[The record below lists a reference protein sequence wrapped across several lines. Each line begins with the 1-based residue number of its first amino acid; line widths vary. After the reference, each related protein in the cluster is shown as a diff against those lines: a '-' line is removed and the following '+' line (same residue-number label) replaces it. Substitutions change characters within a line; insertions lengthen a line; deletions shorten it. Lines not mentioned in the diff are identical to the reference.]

1 MRFVFYLH
9 LLAATVWVGGLI
21 TLAVVIS
28 GVRSVT
34 DDRSVVAGIAR
45 RFGALSWVAMTVL
58 VTTGLIQAASYGWG
72 GLLLVKVSLVL
83 ASIILS
89 IWHTLGAHSQLPARR
104 VTIQA
109 AILILALA
117 ILALAVAL

>member
-21 TLAVVIS
+21 TLAVIIS

-34 DDRSVVAGIAR
+34 DDRTVIATIAR
-45 RFGALSWVAMTVL
+45 RFGALSWAAMTVL
-58 VTTGLIQAASYGWG
+58 VATGLIQAADYGWS
-72 GLLLVKVSLVL
+72 GLLLIKVSLVL

-89 IWHTLGAHSQLPARR
+89 IWHSLGAHSQLPARR
-104 VTIQA
+104 AMIQA
-109 AILILALA
+109 TILILALV

>member
-9 LLAATVWVGGLI
+9 LLAATIWVGGLI
-21 TLAVVIS
+21 TLGVVIS
-28 GVRSVT
+28 AVRSVT
-34 DDRSVVAGIAR
+34 DDRSVLAAIAR
-45 RFGALSWVAMTVL
+45 RFGVLSWVAMTVL
-58 VTTGLIQAASYGWG
+58 VATGLIQATDHGWG
-72 GLLLVKVSLVL
+72 DLLLVKVTLVL

-89 IWHTLGAHSQLPARR
+89 IWHSLGAHSQLPARR

>member
-1 MRFVFYLH
+1 
-9 LLAATVWVGGLI
+9 
-21 TLAVVIS
+21 
-28 GVRSVT
+28 
-34 DDRSVVAGIAR
+34 
-45 RFGALSWVAMTVL
+45 MTVL
-58 VTTGLIQAASYGWG
+58 VATGLIQAADYGWG
-72 GLLLVKVSLVL
+72 DLLLVKVSLVL

-89 IWHTLGAHSQLPARR
+89 IWHSLGAHSQLPARR

>member
-21 TLAVVIS
+21 TLGVTIS
-28 GVRSVT
+28 GVRNVT
-34 DDRSVVAGIAR
+34 DDRVVIATIAR

-58 VTTGLIQAASYGWG
+58 VATGLIQAADHGWS
-72 GLLLVKVSLVL
+72 GLLLIKVSLVL

-89 IWHTLGAHSQLPARR
+89 IWHSLGAHSQLPARR
-104 VTIQA
+104 VMIEAT
-109 AILILALA
+109 ILILALV

>member
-21 TLAVVIS
+21 TLAVIIS

-34 DDRSVVAGIAR
+34 DDRSVVAAIAR

-58 VTTGLIQAASYGWG
+58 VATGLIQAASYGWG

-109 AILILALA
+109 AILVLALA

>member
-9 LLAATVWVGGLI
+9 LLGAAIWVGGLI
-21 TLAVVIS
+21 TIGVTVSA
-28 GVRSVT
+28 VRSVT
-34 DDRSVVAGIAR
+34 DDRAVLGAIAR
-45 RFGALSWVAMTVL
+45 RFAVLSWVAMAVL
-58 VTTGLIQAASYGWG
+58 VVTGLIQAGDYGWG

-89 IWHTLGAHSQLPARR
+89 IWHSLGAHSQLPARR
-104 VTIQA
+104 VMIQA
-109 AILILALA
+109 TILILAVV

>member
-1 MRFVFYLH
+1 MRLVFYLH

-21 TLAVVIS
+21 TVGVTISAVR
-28 GVRSVT
+28 GVT
-34 DDRSVVAGIAR
+34 DDRSVLAAIAR
-45 RFGALSWVAMTVL
+45 RFGVLSWIAMTVL
-58 VTTGLIQAASYGWG
+58 IVTGLIQAADYGWG

-89 IWHTLGAHSQLPARR
+89 IWHTLGAHTQLPARR
-104 VTIQA
+104 VMIQA
-109 AILILALA
+109 TILILALV

>member
-34 DDRSVVAGIAR
+34 DDRSVLAAIAR
-45 RFGALSWVAMTVL
+45 RFAVLSWVAMTVL
-58 VTTGLIQAASYGWG
+58 VATGLIQAASYGWG
-72 GLLLVKVSLVL
+72 GPLLVKVSLVL

-89 IWHTLGAHSQLPARR
+89 IWHSLGAHSQLPARR

-109 AILILALA
+109 AILALALA

>member
-21 TLAVVIS
+21 TLAVVMS

-34 DDRSVVAGIAR
+34 DERPVLAAIAR
-45 RFGALSWVAMTVL
+45 RFGVLSWLAMTVL
-58 VTTGLIQAASYGWG
+58 VVTGLIQAADYGWG

-83 ASIILS
+83 ASILLS
-89 IWHTLGAHSQLPARR
+89 IWHSLGAHSQLPARR

-109 AILILALA
+109 TILILALV
-117 ILALAVAL
+117 ILGLAVAL